1 MGVAKLADFG
11 NCMTEGLCQFSEV
24 GTPLYMAPEVWAGTY
39 DKSVDI
45 FAFGMLLWTLV
56 KGGHPIT
63 PDLPGDAYRRL
74 HYEALS
80 KWRPREPANCPPICW
95 NVIQRCWKEE
105 PKNRPEI
112 QFVIDELERA
122 MTDL

>member
-56 KGGHPIT
+56 EGGHPRT
-63 PDLPGDAYRRL
+63 PDQPANAHPLE
-74 HYEALS
+74 HYQALS
-80 KWRPREPANCPPICW
+80 KWRPNRPANCPQICW
-95 NVIQRCWKEE
+95 DVMERCWKKPE
-105 PKNRPEI
+105 KRPDI
-112 QFVIDELERA
+112 QFVIGALERA
-122 MTDL
+122 MTDR